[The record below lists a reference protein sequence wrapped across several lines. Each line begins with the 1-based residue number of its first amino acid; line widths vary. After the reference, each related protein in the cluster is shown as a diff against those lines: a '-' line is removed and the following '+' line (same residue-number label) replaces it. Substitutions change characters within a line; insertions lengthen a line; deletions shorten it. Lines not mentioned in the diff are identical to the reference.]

1 MNRNVSRC
9 VLHRYGPFKGQR
21 DKPRPGPCRPGG
33 EFIPLIQRSI
43 TPPVRYAPWDE
54 DVFRVKKTRA

>member
-43 TPPVRYAPWDE
+43 TPPVRYAP
-54 DVFRVKKTRA
+54 